1 MSKFFSDIDT
11 IKKLAVLSVSLQ
23 DFIQKRLDVGSKFF
37 NYEGE
42 ATSEYENLKSSFE
55 NNLNSLILELQ
66 GIQKCIAERKTIE
79 D

>member
-11 IKKLAVLSVSLQ
+11 LKKLAVLSISLQ
-23 DFIQKRLDVGSKFF
+23 DFIQKRLDVGSRIF

-42 ATSEYENLKSSFE
+42 VTSEYENLKSSFE
-55 NNLNSLILELQ
+55 NNLNSLILELHE
-66 GIQKCIAERKTIE
+66 IQKCIAERKTIE

>member
-1 MSKFFSDIDT
+1 MSRFCSDIDT

-23 DFIQKRLDVGSKFF
+23 DFIQKRLDVGSRIF

-42 ATSEYENLKSSFE
+42 ITPEYENLKSSFE

-66 GIQKCIAERKTIE
+66 EIQKYIAERKTIE